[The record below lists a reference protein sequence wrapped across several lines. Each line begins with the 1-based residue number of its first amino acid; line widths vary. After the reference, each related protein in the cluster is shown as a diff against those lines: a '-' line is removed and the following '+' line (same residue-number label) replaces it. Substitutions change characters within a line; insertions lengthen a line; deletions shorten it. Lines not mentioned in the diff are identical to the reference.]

1 MKEEA
6 ETPQKSP
13 TEIPETP
20 VAEEASD
27 NEQEREAWAKEK
39 EDLHNQLLRAV
50 ADLQNFKRRAMQ
62 EKIELQKFA
71 TEHLILSLLPVLD
84 NFERTIA
91 AAKSGATQD
100 ALIEGI
106 EAVDAQFRSVLG
118 TLDLKRI
125 EALNTEFDPN
135 RHDAVVTYE
144 THELPENTITDEI
157 SPGYEMAGKVI
168 RPARVRVT
176 KKP

>member
-1 MKEEA
+1 MKREA
-6 ETPQKSP
+6 EEPQTDLTELSAS
-13 TEIPETP
+13 EIP
-20 VAEEASD
+20 AEGP
-27 NEQEREAWAKEK
+27 NLEQERETWAKER
-39 EDLHNQLLRAV
+39 EELNNQLLRAV
-50 ADLQNFKRRAMQ
+50 ADLQNFKRRAQQ
-62 EKIELQKFA
+62 EKVELQKFA
-71 TEHLILSLLPVLD
+71 TEQLILSLLPVLD

-91 AAKSGATQD
+91 ASKSGATQE

-106 EAVDAQFRSVLG
+106 EAVDVQFRGVLG

-125 EALNTEFDPN
+125 EALNTEFDPT
-135 RHDAVVTYE
+135 RHEAIVTYE